1 MKSHRFVLVW
11 LIFGIP
17 IISYLLLQKTFN
29 LALYGDDWLQL
40 YNLWLSFDV
49 HKTLSFFDIKSYLS
63 SYWPQYFFLG
73 IIRHFFEY
81 EAPAYFAVSLLLRI
95 LAIISLFFLVR
106 ELSKSYLTAFLATL
120 IFTFSVTG
128 LQTTDW
134 VFNMN
139 TYAGI
144 FFLNLAMV
152 FYLKIRKLKTYLS
165 WHYLTYILFF
175 TLALG
180 VVPVRMHSA
189 VPFVII
195 SELFLY
201 IFIDKKNILKPDI
214 FLIARL
220 ALSAAI
226 MLMLVKVGSF
236 VLGGE
241 FPQLAHNLLYL
252 QDTVQKG
259 GYDILFYF
267 LGIIGNMVIPDTTNP
282 AASFNHLLTIIIFFT
297 FVGLAFSFSLKGSRI
312 MYVAI
317 LTFNVLWIIVGN
329 LLTLWNPN
337 LSLSSLFA
345 ISVGSQSIFL
355 STIVFFKT
363 YKLHP
368 YLASSIIIA
377 LFWMISFTLIYWFR
391 TGFQI
396 LESTSR
402 YMTVGAVGFAILLA
416 SIITIM
422 FREYTTIPQLS
433 AKTRLIKSISLMV
446 PFLVLISWLNINF
459 QSSQLYFTSLENNR
473 NLALVNKTWNR
484 LKSYVPKLDE
494 GIPSVFYFTYDN
506 STAAYMVL
514 TFGFWPHAGLVYGIP
529 TMENTPLPTDS
540 YPELLE
546 IIRTGEPLKRIHGRK
561 EIPVSLSRVFAFDFR
576 NGELV
581 PITDQIRQKLTGD
594 LKLKETN

>member
-1 MKSHRFVLVW
+1 CAL
-11 LIFGIP
+11 P
-17 IISYLLLQKTFN
+17 ISYLLLQKTFN

-120 IFTFSVTG
+120 IFTFSATG

-144 FFLNLAMV
+144 FFLNLAIMT
-152 FYLKIRKLKTYLS
+152 YLKIRKLKTFFS
-165 WHYLTYILFF
+165 WHYLIYILFF

-180 VVPVRMHSA
+180 IVPVRMHSA

-201 IFIDKKNILKPDI
+201 IFIDKKNVLKIDK
-214 FLIARL
+214 FLITRL
-220 ALSAAI
+220 VLSIAI

-241 FPQLAHNLLYL
+241 FPHLANNFLYL
-252 QDTVQKG
+252 QNIVQNG
-259 GYDILFYF
+259 EYDILFYF
-267 LGIIGNMVIPDTTNP
+267 LGIIGNIAIPDTTNP
-282 AASFNHLLTIIIFFT
+282 AASFGHLLPIIIFFT
-297 FVGLAFSFSLKGSRI
+297 FVGLAFSFSLKGSKI
-312 MYVAI
+312 MYTAI
-317 LTFNVLWIIVGN
+317 LIFNVLWAIVGN
-329 LLTLWNPN
+329 LLTSWNPN
-337 LSLSSLFA
+337 LSFSSLFA

-363 YKLHP
+363 CKSYP
-368 YLASSIIIA
+368 NLASSIIIA
-377 LFWMISFTLIYWFR
+377 LFWMISFTLIYWLR

-422 FREYTTIPQLS
+422 YREYTTVVQLS
-433 AKTRLIKSISLMV
+433 AKARLITSVSLII
-446 PFLVLISWLNINF
+446 PFLLLISWLNINF
-459 QSSQLYFTSLENNR
+459 QSSQLYFTNLENNR
-473 NLALVNKTWNR
+473 NLALFNKTWNR

-494 GIPSVFYFTYDN
+494 NTPSVFYFTYDN
-506 STAAYMVL
+506 STATYMVL
-514 TFGFWPHAGLVYGIP
+514 TFGFWPHAGLIYGIP
-529 TMENTPLPTDS
+529 AMENTPLPTES
-540 YPELLE
+540 YTELLE
-546 IIRTGEPLKRIHGRK
+546 IVRTGEPLKRVHARK
-561 EIPVSLSRVFAFDFR
+561 EIPISLSRVFAFDFR
-576 NGELV
+576 NGELI
-581 PITDQIRQKLTGD
+581 PTTDEIRKKLSQD
-594 LKLKETN
+594 LILTQ